1 MQDSLTNRF
10 QGTFLAAAIGDMW
23 GSQGGSVRSVPR
35 KTDTAAELV
44 GGQETM
50 TLVRQLATSPTWQ
63 PPNPLPI
70 SPMAAIPLGLW
81 FHDDESLLHAAIR
94 TSVGLGV
101 DALIV
106 GYAIAKI
113 LQEKLEPATFFEQVR
128 QWLSTWEPEK
138 SLPASLEIVEQG
150 LQNQEPVAKVTQT
163 LDKSNRPQGE
173 VAVLGALF
181 CFLST
186 PDFADI
192 SIKRAIRY
200 SQQAA
205 LVGSITGAFS
215 GAYNG
220 IAKLPVGWEIAGQEL
235 PLAERWRVDSMKQ
248 LRGWSLRLLA
258 AWCGAFAD
266 GSAIAPTTTEWTF
279 PTVAAAGQLRA

>member
-1 MQDSLTNRF
+1 M
-10 QGTFLAAAIGDMW
+10 AAVIGDTL

-35 KTDTAAELV
+35 KTDTATEFV

-50 TLVRQLATSPTWQ
+50 ALVRQLATSPNWQ

-81 FHDDESLLHAAIR
+81 FHDDESRLHATIR
-94 TSVGLGV
+94 TSVGRGV

-113 LQEKLEPATFFEQVR
+113 LQEKLEPTTFFWQVR
-128 QWLSTWEPEK
+128 QWLSTWESEN

-150 LQNQEPVAKVTQT
+150 LQNQESLAEVAQT
-163 LDKSNRPQGE
+163 LSKSNHPPGE
-173 VAVLGALF
+173 VAVLKALF

-186 PDFADI
+186 PDFPDL
-192 SIKRAIRY
+192 SINRAIRH
-200 SQQAA
+200 SQQPA

-220 IAKLPVGWEIAGQEL
+220 IAKLPVGWEIALQET
-235 PLAERWRVDSMKQ
+235 PLLQRWGVDSMEQ
-248 LRGWSLRLLA
+248 LRGWAVRLLA
-258 AWCGAFAD
+258 AWCGTFVD
-266 GSAIAPTTTEWTF
+266 GNAIAPTTTEETF
-279 PTVAAAGQLRA
+279 PAVAAAGQLRT